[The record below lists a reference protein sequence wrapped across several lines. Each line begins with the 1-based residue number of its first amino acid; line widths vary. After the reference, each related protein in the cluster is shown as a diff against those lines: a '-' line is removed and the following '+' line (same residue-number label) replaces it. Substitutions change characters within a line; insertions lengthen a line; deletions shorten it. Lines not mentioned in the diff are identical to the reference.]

1 MTKFV
6 YKRICK
12 VCGKVTD
19 TWSIS
24 EKYFNFLKRSYGI
37 SFEGSTA
44 FFMLACDDCAPA
56 YYMSVDYKPPESF
69 KQKPV
74 PIPPGLIIPG
84 VTKKSPTSHLKVP
97 K

>member
-1 MTKFV
+1 MTKFA

-24 EKYFNFLKRSYGI
+24 EKYFNFLKRSYGV
-37 SFEGSTA
+37 SFKDTTA
-44 FFMLACDDCAPA
+44 YFMLYCDACAPA
-56 YYMSVDYKPPESF
+56 YYMSEAYKPSEPF

-74 PIPPGLIIPG
+74 PVPPGLVIPG
-84 VTKKSPTSHLKVP
+84 TTNKSTTHLKVP

>member
-6 YKRICK
+6 YMRICK

-24 EKYFNFLKRSYGI
+24 EKYFNFLKRAYGI

-56 YYMSVDYKPPESF
+56 YYMSDAYIPPEPF
-69 KQKPV
+69 KQTPV
-74 PIPPGLIIPG
+74 PVPPGLTVPKMK
-84 VTKKSPTSHLKVP
+84 TTSHLKVP
-97 K
+97 GK

>member
-6 YKRICK
+6 YTRVCK

-44 FFMLACDDCAPA
+44 YFMLACDVCAPA
-56 YYMSVDYKPPESF
+56 YYMSDSYKPPEPF
-69 KQKPV
+69 KKKPV
-74 PIPPGLIIPG
+74 PVPPGLVIPG
-84 VTKKSPTSHLKVP
+84 AATKSTNHLKVP